1 MIDPGILAFGFL
13 ATMFAAWAGL
23 IVGVSFLSARAK
35 FLAPSITLR
44 VALDVGRYTFRV
56 LSRTDLMLAVAAS
69 LFCMARPNGFI
80 LLGLAM
86 VWCVIVTERFWLLP
100 VLDVRAGIHM
110 TGRRPTP
117 SYHHRLFASLEI
129 AKALLLLICSG
140 VAVIGAAER
149 GGF

>member
-69 LFCMARPNGFI
+69 LFCKVEAPSAAKYLVSSIYKGLRF
-80 LLGLAM
+80 LL
-86 VWCVIVTERFWLLP
+86 VYRW
-100 VLDVRAGIHM
+100 
-110 TGRRPTP
+110 
-117 SYHHRLFASLEI
+117 
-129 AKALLLLICSG
+129 
-140 VAVIGAAER
+140 
-149 GGF
+149 